1 MEIALVRASMQ
12 AKIVT
17 ISEDDSLSTAE
28 DIMRLGGVRHLP
40 VVRGG
45 RLVGVVSERDLLRL
59 ALSTLNTGGD
69 IHRRAFLQALNV
81 SQAMS
86 SPPVTIEAYAAM
98 DKAALLLAQYK
109 IGCLPVLDG
118 EDLVGILTATDV
130 LSHFA
135 GVHPHSD

>member
-1 MEIALVRASMQ
+1 METALVRGSMQ

-17 ISEDDSLSTAE
+17 ISVDDSLYTAE

-40 VVRGG
+40 VVRAG

-59 ALSTLNTGGD
+59 ALSTLNTGGEV
-69 IHRRAFLQALNV
+69 HRRAFLQALNV

-86 SPPVTIEAYAAM
+86 SPPVTVEAYSTM
-98 DKAALLLAQYK
+98 EKAALLLAQYK

-118 EDLVGILTATDV
+118 EELVGILTATDA

-135 GVHPHSD
+135 GVHLRSI